1 MTKISLVDSR
11 GLGELIPQA
20 ERDFTLVECNVED
33 KIRAAAEA
41 GFSGVG
47 LNGVDINKHLSQG
60 HSIGDIVP
68 LLDKYGIPVSEI
80 AFSAEFKYSQGEIR
94 EEVFEEA
101 RKTFAHASLLG
112 CKVIIIGAAELFET
126 MYDDLTHMIRDF
138 GELCQMASDYGL
150 NIALEFQG
158 AGKQINNINITRT
171 ILEEANAPNGGVCLD
186 TYHFYRGGSTI
197 EDLQDLPG
205 EKIILVHLC
214 DAPQKW
220 TGTGDSWDRPLLGEG
235 VIPVREIVDIIKG
248 KGYQGYFALELLNYA
263 LWGKDPS
270 EAARIGKKTVDDVLG
285 C

>member
-1 MTKISLVDSR
+1 MMKISLVDSR
-11 GLGELIPQA
+11 GLGELIPPA

-41 GFSGVG
+41 GFNGVG

-60 HSIGDIVP
+60 HSIEDIVP

-94 EEVFEEA
+94 EKVFEGA
-101 RKTFAHASLLG
+101 RKTFSYASLLG
-112 CKVIIIGAAELFET
+112 CNVIIIGAAELFET
-126 MYDDLTHMIRDF
+126 MYDDLTHMIRDI

-171 ILEEANAPNGGVCLD
+171 LLEKANAPNGGLLLD
-186 TYHFYRGGSTI
+186 TYHFYQGGSTL
-197 EDLQDLPG
+197 EDLQDFPV
-205 EKIILVHLC
+205 EKIFIVHLC
-214 DAPQKW
+214 DAPQEW
-220 TGTGDSWDRPLLGEG
+220 SGSGDCWDRPLLGEG
-235 VIPVREIVDIIKG
+235 VAPIKEMVDIVKS
-248 KGYQGYFALELLNYA
+248 KGYQGYFDQELLNYA
-263 LWGKDPS
+263 LWGTDPG
-270 EAARIGKKTVDDVLG
+270 EAARIAKKTMDDVLG